1 MLGISTGFFC
11 AGICLPLLTPIMMLN
26 IKKSLKQ
33 GLIIFGLF
41 GAGRLAAYS
50 LFGLSAGLA
59 GLYLAELV
67 IGPYIVSVSLI
78 ITSLLLLFFAYS
90 NGKGFSFCLN
100 KKTFENTTY
109 LPLVLGF
116 LTGIN
121 ICPPFLMAIPAIFRL
136 TSPTLGLLFFLSFF
150 VGTTILLLPSFFGLL
165 IGKIKMLTPLI
176 KIITVFIGLYFL
188 TIGLSSFKNLIIFSK
203 PHQQIEKS
211 DVIDFFPGANVV
223 ITPFHNSVFSAHS
236 KNNLLGYII
245 ISDGFGNFTGFS
257 GPLTVGISTDP
268 DFKINKVKILR
279 HNEGAPYIRLLEDS
293 GFLKQFKNKTPA
305 DALMLNTDINAVTG
319 ATVSSSAILDT
330 VKISYKKA
338 FSLLT
343 GQKVTLQ
350 KPVYYS
356 PFSIMVIFVPFI
368 SCLLYIFYK
377 KEYLRYFTMFYAFI
391 VLGFW
396 KKTMLTGEQIANTLT
411 SNIFS
416 PAQRLFLVF
425 FALIIIITVFFGNK
439 YCSFICPFGTIQRFA
454 GKISKKKIT
463 VSSQVVNF
471 MGKTK
476 FILLFTIIIIYSLA
490 IKIPSGRLEPFST
503 AFSLRGDFLAWALLS
518 VCILSSI
525 FIDMF
530 WCRFF
535 CPAGAFQKIISTIA
549 KSSEKNNPILLKK
562 IRVKK

>member
-11 AGICLPLLTPIMMLN
+11 AGICLPLLTPLMMLN

-41 GAGRLAAYS
+41 GAGRLVAYS
-50 LFGLSAGLA
+50 LFGLSTGLA
-59 GLYLAELV
+59 GFYLSELV
-67 IGPYIVSVSLI
+67 AGPYIISISLI
-78 ITSLLLLFFAYS
+78 ITSLLLLFFTYS
-90 NGKGFSFCLN
+90 NGKCFSFCLN

-109 LPLVLGF
+109 LPLILGF

-136 TSPTLGLLFFLSFF
+136 ASPTLGLLFFLSFF
-150 VGTTILLLPSFFGLL
+150 VGTTLFLLPSFFGLL

-176 KIITVFIGLYFL
+176 KIITIFIGLYFL

-203 PHQQIEKS
+203 PHQQIEES
-211 DVIDFFPGANVV
+211 DIIDFFPDANVIQV
-223 ITPFHNSVFSAHS
+223 TPFHNSVFSAHS

-245 ISDGFGNFTGFS
+245 ISDGFGSFTGFS

-268 DFKINKVKILR
+268 DFKLNEVKILS
-279 HNEGAPYIRLLEDS
+279 HNEGTPYMKLLEDS

-305 DALMLNTDINAVTG
+305 CPLMLDTDINAVTG
-319 ATVSSSAILDT
+319 ATASSSAILNT
-330 VKISYKKA
+330 VKTSYKKA
-338 FSLLT
+338 SSLVT

-356 PFSIMVIFVPFI
+356 PFSVIVIFIPFI

-377 KEYLRYFTMFYAFI
+377 KEYLRYFTMFYALI

-396 KKTMLTGEQIANTLT
+396 KKTMLTGEQIANALT

-416 PAQRLFLVF
+416 PDQRFFLLF
-425 FALIIIITVFFGNK
+425 FAFIIIITVFFGNK

-454 GKISKKKIT
+454 GKISKKKIP
-463 VSSQVVNF
+463 VPGQVANF

-476 FILLFTIIIIYSLA
+476 FILLFTIIIIYTLT
-490 IKIPSGRLEPFST
+490 IKIPPGRFEPFST
-503 AFSLRGDFLAWALLS
+503 TFSLRGDFLAWALVS
-518 VCILSSI
+518 ACILSSI
-525 FIDMF
+525 FINMF

-535 CPAGAFQKIISTIA
+535 CPAGAFQKIISTIGR
-549 KSSEKNNPILLKK
+549 SSEKK
-562 IRVKK
+562 